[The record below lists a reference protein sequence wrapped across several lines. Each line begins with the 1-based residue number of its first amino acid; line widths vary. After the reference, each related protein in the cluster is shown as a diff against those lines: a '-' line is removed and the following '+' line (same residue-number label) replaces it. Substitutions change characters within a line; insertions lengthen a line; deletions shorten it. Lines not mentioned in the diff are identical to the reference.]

1 MDIVTTAEA
10 EKHLQLQSGSGGT
23 YLASMIRLVSAKLAR
38 YTGRDDWGPATSRTE
53 YHDGG
58 SAFILPRYWPV
69 TAFTLYEDIDHEFAA
84 DTAIDSEDVWATET
98 GYLYYESGRFGNG
111 VRNIKLV
118 YSGGYATTE
127 SVPEQ
132 VKFAA
137 LIQLEREWNARKR
150 SGRTVEAGVALEA
163 DSEVLPEVSSLLSAH
178 TRRVPFV

>member
-10 EKHLQLQSGSGGT
+10 ETHLQLQSGSGGT
-23 YLASMIRLVSAKLAR
+23 YLASMIRLVSSKLAS
-38 YTGRDDWGPATSRTE
+38 YTGRDDWGPAESRIE

-69 TAFTLYEDIDHEFAA
+69 VSFTLYEDIDHEFAA
-84 DTAIDSEDVWATET
+84 DTAIDSDNVWATDT
-98 GYLYYESGRFGNG
+98 GYLYYESGRFSPG
-111 VRNIKLV
+111 VRNIKLA
-118 YSGGYATTE
+118 YSGGYASTAA
-127 SVPEQ
+127 VPEQ

-150 SGRTVEAGVALEA
+150 SGRTVEAGVQLDQ
-163 DSEVLPEVSSLLSAH
+163 DSEVLPEVAALLSNY